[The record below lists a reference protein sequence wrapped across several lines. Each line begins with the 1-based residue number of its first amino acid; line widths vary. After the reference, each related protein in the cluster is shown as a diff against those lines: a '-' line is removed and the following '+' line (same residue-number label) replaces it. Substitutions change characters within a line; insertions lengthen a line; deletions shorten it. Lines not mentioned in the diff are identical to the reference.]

1 MNNLSIPNFIY
12 ISTPIIFLFIGVI
25 FIFILKKRRKE
36 KLKQGLDMSLF
47 LIRLPKYEERS
58 KDLSIAEIRSLI
70 GKMEQFYSNFLY
82 LKKNGIF
89 GKPPE
94 ITFELSSQV
103 GGSDIS
109 FFVAVPDRIKDSLNK
124 YVQGVFP
131 GAVLKEIPEDYTIF
145 EPEGI
150 EKASYLQLKKH
161 FSLPIKTYQD
171 LENDPLENITNSL
184 TKITEDEGS
193 SIQVVIRPT
202 TLNVRGK
209 IKKIKYYITSQG
221 LTFQQATSKVGQ
233 SFLTDIVK
241 EFFAILIGASD
252 NSDKS
257 MREDEELLEVLNR
270 KSDHPCFDVNIR
282 LIAAAREERR
292 AEETLNNL
300 ESGFSQFFSNY
311 NGFKFKE
318 VTGRHF
324 RRLINNYCFRRFNE
338 KESMILN
345 LEELSSIYHF
355 PLSHMKTPYI
365 NWIKTKEAAPPSNLP
380 SGGPIK
386 VGNLVFRGREKDLYI
401 GSREDRRRHFYTIG
415 QTGVGK
421 TSLLQEMIRQ
431 DMENGEGVGV
441 IDPHGDLIE
450 DTLANVP
457 ESRFD
462 DVVLF
467 EPFDTENPAGLNML
481 EWDMKEQKDFAVSE
495 MISIF
500 SQLFPPEMI
509 GPMFEHYMRNA
520 MLALM
525 ADPQNPGTLVEI
537 PKIFTDEDFMREKV
551 SKVSDPMVRN
561 FWEKEWQ
568 QTVGEDKSK
577 MLGYV
582 VSKVGRF
589 VENEM
594 MRNIIGQ
601 PRSSFNL
608 DKIMDE
614 RKIFLVNLTKGL
626 TGEMNSSL
634 LGLILVSK
642 LQMAA
647 MKRVDIE
654 KERRKDFYLYIDEF
668 QNFTT
673 DSIATILSEARK
685 YRLNLILANQFM
697 PQLKES
703 IRDAVIGNVG
713 TIAAYRIGEDD
724 AEFLEGKFSPEFSS
738 FDLSNIG
745 NYHYIAKMMING
757 EPTSPFKVKAPYPK
771 KGNRKQIDYLKRL
784 SKEKYGKPKKQVEK
798 EMRER
803 GIF

>member
-1 MNNLSIPNFIY
+1 MTNLPFQIHIY
-12 ISTPIIFLFIGVI
+12 LPIILVIIGLVWFL
-25 FIFILKKRRKE
+25 ILRRIRRKDLE
-36 KLKQGLDMSLF
+36 KGLNMSLF
-47 LIRLPKYEERS
+47 LIRLPKYEQNER
-58 KDLSIAEIRSLI
+58 KLSIEEIRSLI

-82 LKKNGIF
+82 LEKKSFF
-89 GKPPE
+89 GTPPE
-94 ITFELSSQV
+94 IAFEVSSQI

-109 FFVAVPDRIKDSLNK
+109 FFVSVPDRLKTSLDK
-124 YVQGVFP
+124 YVQGIFP
-131 GAVLKEIPEDYTIF
+131 GAVLQEVPEDYTIF
-145 EPEGI
+145 EPGGV

-161 FSLPIKTYQD
+161 YGLPIKTYKE
-171 LENDPLENITNSL
+171 LENDPLESITNSL
-184 TKITEDEGS
+184 TKITKDEGS
-193 SIQVVIRPT
+193 SIQLILKPT
-202 TLNVRGK
+202 SFSFKRKINKIQYL
-209 IKKIKYYITSQG
+209 IKKKG
-221 LTFQQATSKVGQ
+221 LSFSQATRKAER
-233 SFLTDIVK
+233 SFFLDIIK
-241 EFFAILIGASD
+241 EFFDILL
-252 NSDKS
+252 NSSNDKEVK
-257 MREDEELLEVLNR
+257 EDQDLLEAI
-270 KSDHPCFDVNIR
+270 KKKGKHPAFEANVR
-282 LIAAAREERR
+282 LVAAAKQKEK
-292 AEETLNNL
+292 AEDVLNNL
-300 ESGFSQFFSNY
+300 ESGFSQFFSNF
-311 NGFKFKE
+311 NGFRFKR
-318 VTGRHF
+318 VKGRHF
-324 RRLINNYCFRRFNE
+324 HKLIDNYSFRRFNKKE
-338 KESMILN
+338 KMVLN

-365 NWIKTKEAAPPSNLP
+365 NWVKTKESAPPSNLP
-380 SGGPIK
+380 ENGPVLI
-386 VGNLVFRGREKDLYI
+386 GNVVFRGEGKDVYI
-401 GSREDRRRHFYTIG
+401 GSREDRRRHVYTIG

-421 TSLLQEMIRQ
+421 TSLMQEMIRQ

-457 ESRFD
+457 KNRID

-467 EPFDTENPAGLNML
+467 EPFDTRRPCGLNML
-481 EWDMKEQKDFAVSE
+481 EWDIPEQKDFAVSE

-500 SQLFPPEMI
+500 TQLFPPEMI

-525 ADPQNPGTLVEI
+525 ADKENPGTLVEI
-537 PKIFTDEDFMREKV
+537 PKIFTDDDFMREKV

-601 PRSSFNL
+601 QHSSFDL
-608 DKIMDE
+608 SKVMDE
-614 RKIFLVNLTKGL
+614 GKIFLVNLTKGL

-647 MKRVDIE
+647 MKRVNTPQE
-654 KERRKDFYLYIDEF
+654 QRKDFYLYIDEF

-685 YRLNLILANQFM
+685 YKLNLILANQFM
-697 PQLKES
+697 PQLKDE

-713 TIAAYRIGEDD
+713 TIAAYRVGEDD
-724 AEFLEGKFSPEFSS
+724 AEFLENKFSPEFSS
-738 FDLSNIG
+738 FDLSNIS
-745 NYHYIAKMMING
+745 NYHYITKMIVDGNV
-757 EPTSPFKVKAPYPK
+757 TSPFKVKAPYPQEGDKGQVKSIK
-771 KGNRKQIDYLKRL
+771 KL
-784 SKEKYGKPKKQVEK
+784 SKQKYGRPKKKVENRMK
-798 EMRER
+798 ER
-803 GIF
+803 GIV